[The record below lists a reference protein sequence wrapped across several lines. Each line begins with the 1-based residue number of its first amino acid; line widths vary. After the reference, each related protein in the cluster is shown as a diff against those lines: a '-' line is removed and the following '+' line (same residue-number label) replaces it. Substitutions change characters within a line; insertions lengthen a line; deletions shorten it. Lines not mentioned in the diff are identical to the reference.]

1 MADFLITFTEL
12 EVALLR
18 GRGRQRMRKVIR
30 MNIPAGAIYVP
41 GQGFAHSTAALPRL
55 TNQLLGTIR
64 DGTVRTVEP
73 RVQDE
78 TAVGFSRGIF
88 DDKNVILDFDSL
100 DVGLFAST
108 KAIGIRA
115 YGVLDGVQS
124 GLTEPAEPVTLA
136 QGSLVFEVEYTPFNG
151 QEG

>member
-12 EVALLR
+12 QVALLR

-41 GQGFAHSTAALPRL
+41 GQGFSHSTGALPRL
-55 TNQLLGTIR
+55 TNELLGTIR
-64 DGTVRTVEP
+64 DATVRTVEP

-78 TAVGFSRGIF
+78 TAVGFRGGF

-136 QGSLVFEVEYTPFNG
+136 QGSLTFEIEYTPFNG